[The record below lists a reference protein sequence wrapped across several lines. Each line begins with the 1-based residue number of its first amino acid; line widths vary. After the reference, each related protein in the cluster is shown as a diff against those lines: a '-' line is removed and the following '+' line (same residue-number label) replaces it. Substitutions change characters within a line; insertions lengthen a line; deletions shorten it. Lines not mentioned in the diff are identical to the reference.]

1 MSRAATN
8 CLPDE
13 ITLFGPLKPENV
25 PLMSYSSPGSRSQSA
40 FTLIELLVVIAIIAI
55 LAGMLLPALGK
66 AKESARSVACK
77 SNMRQITLGML
88 LYVDDNDDYFPWSGG
103 VDRNLRPDWVWG
115 GQSDTF
121 PNSPRSWSS
130 PQYGFHPESGSL
142 FNYVTG
148 AQRLEKLDTTHT
160 NEYKVYRCPSTGRL
174 GKAQRVNFSMSSAID
189 RNVALSDRKNTGPK
203 GVKSGSIA
211 TPSGKILLV
220 NEDSATMRNASFTP
234 GGTAASG
241 NFVTHNGRI
250 NMGFIDGHIDAWK
263 NEKVHQAQD
272 GEFER
277 MYFDPY
283 YQPR

>member
-1 MSRAATN
+1 MPRS
-8 CLPDE
+8 
-13 ITLFGPLKPENV
+13 NV
-25 PLMSYSSPGSRSQSA
+25 RPQIVAA

-66 AKESARSVACK
+66 AKESARSVVCK
-77 SNMRQITLGML
+77 SNMRQITLGMM
-88 LYVDDNDDYFPWSGG
+88 LYVDDNDDFYPWSGG

-115 GQSDTF
+115 GQSDTL
-121 PNSPRSWSS
+121 PNSPRSWANR
-130 PQYGFHPESGSL
+130 QYGFHPEAGSV

-148 AQRLEKLDTTHT
+148 AERVTPLDLNHT

-189 RNVALSDRKNTGPK
+189 RNVALSNRRNTGPK
-203 GVKSGSIA
+203 GVKAASVA
-211 TPSGKILLV
+211 TPSNKILLV

-234 GGTAASG
+234 GGTAANG
-241 NFVTHNGRI
+241 NFITHNGRI

-263 NEKVHQAQD
+263 NEKVLEAQD

>member
-1 MSRAATN
+1 MPSS
-8 CLPDE
+8 E
-13 ITLFGPLKPENV
+13 IHRKRNA
-25 PLMSYSSPGSRSQSA
+25 A

-66 AKESARSVACK
+66 AKESARSVVCK
-77 SNMRQITLGML
+77 SNMRQITLGMM
-88 LYVDDNDDYFPWSGG
+88 LYVDDNDDFYPWSGG
-103 VDRNLRPDWVWG
+103 VDRNLQPDWVWG

-121 PNSPRSWSS
+121 ANNPRSWANR
-130 PQYGFHPESGSL
+130 QYGFHPESGSV

-148 AQRLEKLDTTHT
+148 SERVSPLDLNHT

-189 RNVALSDRKNTGPK
+189 RNVGLSGGRNTGPK
-203 GVKSGSIA
+203 GVKAASVA
-211 TPSGKILLV
+211 TPSSKILLV

-234 GGTAASG
+234 GGTAARG
-241 NFVTHNGRI
+241 NFITHNGRI

-263 NEKVHQAQD
+263 NDKVLEAQE